1 MVQLSKIV
9 NTTLISQIGL
19 YLNLVF
25 QVRSAILTRKAH
37 ENLLH
42 QNLLVFL
49 LRKKLIR
56 KKLKLLQQRQSTTK
70 PRKCWYQLGRSDQWW
85 QDMING
91 VSPEDWWNKHFRFS
105 REKFFSLVNLLK
117 TTIDRTQFKYS

>member
-91 VSPEDWWNKHFRFS
+91 VSPDDWRRKIFRFS
-105 REKFFSLVNLLK
+105 RKKFFDLADL
-117 TTIDRTQFKYS
+117 